1 MRGKVALVTGG
12 ATGLGRELALRLA
25 GEGVRLALAYS
36 RSQTEAE
43 TLVAELRAQGADAHA
58 FQADL
63 AQTAAA
69 RVLVEQTVTTFGQL
83 DLVIHNAATTRF
95 AAFSDLDAI
104 DEATWDELF
113 AVNARAAFFLA
124 QAAAPHLRATRGQF
138 LSTSSVAGLA
148 PVGSSIPYAASKAAL
163 IHLTKC
169 LAVALAPEVRV
180 NTVAPGLLLT
190 RWVVGF
196 TDEQLAATSQRAL
209 LKKPTDLVDVVDAFM
224 MLARNSSMTGQVI
237 TVDAGLLSS

>member
-1 MRGKVALVTGG
+1 MQGKVALVTGG

-36 RSQTEAE
+36 RSQTDAE
-43 TLVAELRAQGADAHA
+43 TLVAELHAQGADAHA

-69 RVLVEQTVTTFGQL
+69 RVLVEETVATFGQL

-95 AAFSDLDAI
+95 AAFSDLEAI
-104 DEATWDELF
+104 DEAAWDELF
-113 AVNARAAFFLA
+113 AVNTRAAFFLA

-196 TDEQLAATSQRAL
+196 TDEQLAATSQKAL
-209 LKKPTDLVDVVDAFM
+209 LKKTTDLVDVVDAFM
-224 MLARNSSMTGQVI
+224 MLARNSSMTGQVL
-237 TVDAGLLSS
+237 TVDAGLLSG